1 VPADQGSE
9 QSRVYPQRGQTI
21 LHLISRMI
29 APQTQQLC
37 TIGSRGMSSR
47 VIVSAMRRPLQPFGG
62 RARLALLLAGL
73 LGSGCA
79 SITLDT
85 VRADVAA
92 GQGHLIATVPFVAQE
107 AYQCGPAALAM
118 VLRYWGAP
126 ADAEEIGRALYLP
139 SARGVLNLEL
149 EFEARRRGFRT
160 QAFEGTLERAQAELR
175 RGRPVIV
182 FQDLGRG
189 PVSVPHFAVLV
200 GYDDR
205 AEVVV
210 LHSGTT
216 PYHVLSYAEFRRTW
230 EARRA
235 WSLLVLPPG
244 EAA

>member
-1 VPADQGSE
+1 
-9 QSRVYPQRGQTI
+9 
-21 LHLISRMI
+21 M
-29 APQTQQLC
+29 
-37 TIGSRGMSSR
+37 
-47 VIVSAMRRPLQPFGG
+47 PL
-62 RARLALLLAGL
+62 LLLLAGL

-79 SITLDT
+79 PVTLDA

-92 GQGHLIATVPFVAQE
+92 GQGHLITTVPFIAQD

-139 SARGVLNLEL
+139 SAQGVLNLEL

-160 QAFEGTLERAQAELR
+160 LAKTELR

-182 FQDLGRG
+182 FQNLGRG
-189 PVSVPHFAVLV
+189 PVSVPHFAVLL

-210 LHSGTT
+210 LHSGAT
-216 PYHVLSYAEFRRTW
+216 PYQVLSYAEFLRTW
-230 EARRA
+230 AVRRG
-235 WSLLVLPPG
+235 WSLLITPPG
-244 EAA
+244 AAS